1 MGWALVPASFV
12 VFSPWGEGSETVAR
26 NGPLEQQKRRLLL
39 VALPI
44 ASAAA
49 LFEWALLR
57 RSGQAPSPLLLA
69 GAAFALLLA
78 LLLWRRR
85 RSLRFVETVLTAG
98 IAVGLFVFLY
108 LGLFSA
114 DSLSLERF
122 ARLSPWVSVALAGL
136 LVISGSRRSVWIG
149 TAVYLGLLA
158 LGLVRLFRAGPQPTR
173 EALFG
178 PLAHFYLA
186 NAVLLWLMHAWSE
199 LQRQYARTRQIA
211 RSMASLAHTDP
222 LLGIPNRRQMELL
235 IEQEIRC
242 AEEGGQPATMIMFDV
257 DRFKQINDMYGHEAG
272 DAALRAVATTVRQ
285 ALRATDHVGRWGGDE
300 FIILVR
306 VNETAQAY
314 QLAQRVGEAV
324 HQKLSEHFPIVTI
337 SLGVAPYRPGDTV
350 SSWVSRAD
358 AAMYRAKESGRNRV
372 VVGS

>member
-1 MGWALVPASFV
+1 M
-12 VFSPWGEGSETVAR
+12 AR
-26 NGPLEQQKRRLLL
+26 NSPLDQQKRRLLL

-49 LFEWALLR
+49 LFEWAVLR
-57 RSGQAPSPLLLA
+57 SSGQPPCPLLLA
-69 GAAFALLLA
+69 GAVLALLLA

-85 RSLRFVETVLTAG
+85 RSLRFVETVLTAAV
-98 IAVGLFVFLY
+98 AVGLFVFLY
-108 LGLFSA
+108 MGLFSA
-114 DSLSLERF
+114 GSLSLERF

-136 LVISGSRRSVWIG
+136 LVINGTRRSFWIG
-149 TAVYLGLLA
+149 TGVYLGLLA
-158 LGLVRLFRAGPQPTR
+158 LGLVRLFRAGPQPTQ

-186 NAVLLWLMHAWSE
+186 NAVLLWLMHAWAE
-199 LQRQYARTRQIA
+199 LQRQYTRTRQIA

-257 DRFKQINDMYGHEAG
+257 DRFKQVNDIYGHEAG
-272 DAALRAVATTVRQ
+272 DAALRAVAATVRQ

-300 FIILVR
+300 FIILAR
-306 VNETAQAY
+306 VSETAQAY

-324 HQKLSEHFPIVTI
+324 HQTLSAHFPLVTI

-358 AAMYRAKESGRNRV
+358 AAMYQAKESGRNRV